1 MELLATLN
9 TKYGSI
15 PFSKINESDYKPAFK
30 QAIDLVQK
38 EVQDIIDLKD
48 APTFKNTIEALE
60 YSGMPL
66 ERISNIFFNLQA
78 ADTNENIDAIA
89 QEVAPWLSELSNDI
103 ILNQSLFE
111 RIKLVYENR
120 AEYDLNPE
128 EKTLLEHTYKSFIRN
143 GALLN
148 SDEKKTLRA
157 IDKELSTATLKFSE
171 NVLADTNAYEL
182 HLTDP
187 EDLKGLPSS
196 IQEAAKELAKEQG
209 KEGWIFT
216 LHYPSYVPFVT
227 YADNRRL
234 REKMSLAY
242 GKRGFQNNKNN
253 NESLVKKIASLRHQ
267 RAVLLGYDSHAHFVL
282 EERMA
287 KSPEA
292 VYSFLENLRDK
303 SYQAATKEL
312 QELQEF
318 SGSDFKLQKWDSAYY
333 AEKLKHEKLD
343 FNDELLKPYFELHAV
358 VQGAFSLAEEL
369 FAIKFIETDEL
380 DTYHPEVKTY
390 TVEDAKGNHLGLF
403 YADFFPRP
411 GKRNGAWMTQYQA
424 QYRLNGE
431 HIRPHV
437 AIVCNFSRPT
447 ATIPSLLTFQEVTT
461 LFHEFG
467 HALHGLLANTTYPG
481 MSGTSVYWDFVE
493 LPSQLMENWCYEEE
507 MLARFAKHYQT
518 GETLPKKFIDKIK
531 LSRQFLEAMATVRQL
546 GFSFLDM
553 AWHSQDP
560 RAVTDLKKFE
570 NEQFKTTQLFDDV
583 PENAMSTSFSHLFEG
598 GYAAGYYS
606 YKWSE
611 VLDADAFS
619 YFKEKGLFNK
629 DIAKKLQDNILSKGG
644 TEDPEILYERF
655 RGRKAKL
662 EALLERAGFKSV
674 QG

>member
-30 QAIDLVQK
+30 KAITLVQQ
-38 EVQDIIDLKD
+38 EIQDIIRLKD

-111 RIKLVYENR
+111 RIKQVYENR
-120 AEYDLNPE
+120 ADYELNPE

-148 SDEKKTLRA
+148 SQDKEALRA
-157 IDKELSTATLKFSE
+157 IDKELSISTLKFSE

-182 HLTDP
+182 HLTDQ

-196 IQEAAKELAKEQG
+196 VQEAARELAKERG

-227 YADNRRL
+227 YADNRSL

-292 VYSFLENLRDK
+292 VYSFLENLLDK
-303 SYQAATKEL
+303 SYQAARTEL

-318 SGSDFKLQKWDSAYY
+318 SGNDFKLQKWDSAYY

-343 FNDELLKPYFELHAV
+343 FNDELLKPYFELYAV

-369 FAIKFIETDEL
+369 FDIKFIETEEL

-447 ATIPSLLTFQEVTT
+447 ASTPSLLTFQEVTT

-560 RAVTDLKKFE
+560 SAVTSLKEFE

-583 PENAMSTSFSHLFEG
+583 AENAMSTSFSHLFEG

-629 DIAKKLQDNILSKGG
+629 EIAKKLQDNILSKGG
-644 TEDPEILYERF
+644 TEDPEILYKRF

-662 EALLERAGFKSV
+662 EALLERAGFKNT

>member
-30 QAIDLVQK
+30 KAITLVQQ
-38 EVQDIIDLKD
+38 EIQDIIRLKD

-111 RIKLVYENR
+111 RIKQVYENR
-120 AEYDLNPE
+120 ADYELNPE

-148 SDEKKTLRA
+148 SQDKEALRA
-157 IDKELSTATLKFSE
+157 IDKELSISTLKFSE

-182 HLTDP
+182 HLTDQ

-196 IQEAAKELAKEQG
+196 VQEAARELAKERG

-227 YADNRRL
+227 YADNRSL

-292 VYSFLENLRDK
+292 VYSFLENLLDK
-303 SYQAATKEL
+303 SYQAARTEL

-318 SGSDFKLQKWDSAYY
+318 SGNDFKLQKWDSAYY

-343 FNDELLKPYFELHAV
+343 FNDELLKPYFELYAV

-369 FAIKFIETDEL
+369 FDIKFIETEEL
-380 DTYHPEVKTY
+380 DTYHPEVITY
-390 TVEDAKGNHLGLF
+390 TVEHAKGNH
-403 YADFFPRP
+403 
-411 GKRNGAWMTQYQA
+411 
-424 QYRLNGE
+424 
-431 HIRPHV
+431 
-437 AIVCNFSRPT
+437 
-447 ATIPSLLTFQEVTT
+447 
-461 LFHEFG
+461 
-467 HALHGLLANTTYPG
+467 
-481 MSGTSVYWDFVE
+481 
-493 LPSQLMENWCYEEE
+493 
-507 MLARFAKHYQT
+507 
-518 GETLPKKFIDKIK
+518 
-531 LSRQFLEAMATVRQL
+531 
-546 GFSFLDM
+546 
-553 AWHSQDP
+553 
-560 RAVTDLKKFE
+560 
-570 NEQFKTTQLFDDV
+570 
-583 PENAMSTSFSHLFEG
+583 
-598 GYAAGYYS
+598 
-606 YKWSE
+606 
-611 VLDADAFS
+611 
-619 YFKEKGLFNK
+619 
-629 DIAKKLQDNILSKGG
+629 
-644 TEDPEILYERF
+644 
-655 RGRKAKL
+655 
-662 EALLERAGFKSV
+662 
-674 QG
+674 